1 MAHTLGATGEYPTGT
16 STSTANPV
24 STTFTTGSGDTV
36 LVLGIWYAGSTDRTG
51 GTPAF
56 NGKQLT
62 QYYQA
67 YRAASSPETTVEL
80 WYLLAPDI
88 GTYVLGVPNSG
99 AKAIKFWA
107 ASFKSATSASAF
119 HVGVYGSN
127 TSTNPSVNITTTANG
142 CVIFGI
148 IGSGANTWAP
158 TAQTSTAIANRDLG
172 NYGGGAGYYLQST
185 AGTFG
190 FNYTFGTSDDWAI
203 LTVAFSE
210 TSPPVAGAVAI
221 SVASTLGADGTV
233 VKAPVTGSV
242 SITGAAT
249 LAVAG
254 VRTLTGQASISVS
267 SILSASGGRTTAG
280 AVGIAA
286 AAALTISGAYL
297 QFGGVPITAGA
308 TISVTGGRIV
318 AGGLAVTAQ
327 AVLTASGQVV
337 TVGYVYGA
345 AALSMRVALSAQGV
359 KATTGSAAVG
369 VHAALSVQGARITA
383 GALSIHSAS
392 VLGIAGSRQL
402 NGALAVQAAAV
413 MSAVGAIVSTGSVAI
428 SVLLLLSAGG
438 SVVSAVVGRGKL
450 HSEVSH
456 PHIAGSVS
464 VPVINVSVRAP
475 GISVAVKE
483 KKDK

>member
-16 STSTANPV
+16 STSTADPV
-24 STTFTTGSGDTV
+24 STTFTTQSGDTV
-36 LVLGIWYAGSTDRTG
+36 LVMGIWYAGATDRTG
-51 GTPAF
+51 GAPAF

-107 ASFKSATSASAF
+107 ASFKSATGASAF
-119 HVGVYGSN
+119 HVGAYGSN

-142 CVIFGI
+142 CAIYGI

-172 NYGGGAGYYLQST
+172 NYGGGAGYYLQAT

-190 FNYTFGTSDDWAI
+190 FGYTFGTSDDWAI

-210 TSPPVAGAVAI
+210 TSPPVTGAVAI
-221 SVASTLGADGTV
+221 SVASTLGAAGTV
-233 VKAPVTGSV
+233 IKAPVTGSV

-286 AAALTISGAYL
+286 TAALTVSGAYL
-297 QFGGVPITAGA
+297 RFGSAQITAGA

-318 AGGLAVTAQ
+318 AGGLAITAQ

-345 AALSMRVALSAQGV
+345 AALSIQAALSAQGV
-359 KATTGSAAVG
+359 KTTTGSAAISVQ
-369 VHAALSVQGARITA
+369 AALSVQGARITV
-383 GALSIHSAS
+383 GALAIHPAS

-402 NGALAVQAAAV
+402 TGSLSVQAPAV

-428 SVLLLLSAGG
+428 PVILLLSTWG
-438 SVVSAVVGRGKL
+438 SVVSAVVGRGQL

-464 VPVINVSVRAP
+464 VPVIDMSVRAP
-475 GISVAVKE
+475 GISTSVGE
-483 KKDK
+483 KSK

>member
-51 GTPAF
+51 GAPTF

-67 YRAASSPETTVEL
+67 YRAASAPETTVEL
-80 WYLLAPDI
+80 WYLLVPDI
-88 GTYVLGVPNSG
+88 GTYTLSVPNSG
-99 AKAIKFWA
+99 ALTTKLWV
-107 ASFKSATSASAF
+107 ASFKSATGASAF
-119 HVGVYGSN
+119 HVGAYGSN

-142 CVIFGI
+142 CAIFGI

-190 FNYTFGTSDDWAI
+190 FGYTFGTSEDWAI

-210 TSPPVAGAVAI
+210 TSPPVTGAVAI
-221 SVASTLGADGTV
+221 SIASTLGADGTV
-233 VKAPVTGSV
+233 AKAPVTGSV
-242 SITGAAT
+242 SITGVATFAA
-249 LAVAG
+249 AG
-254 VRTLTGQASISVS
+254 VRMLTGRAPISVS
-267 SILSASGGRTTAG
+267 SILSASGRRTTAG
-280 AVGIAA
+280 AASIAA
-286 AAALTISGAYL
+286 AAALMVSGAYL
-297 QFGGVPITAGA
+297 RFGSAQITAGA
-308 TISVTGGRIV
+308 TVSVTGRRIV

-327 AVLTASGQVV
+327 AVLSASGQVV
-337 TVGYVYGA
+337 TVGYVYGT
-345 AALSMRVALSAQGV
+345 AALSMQAALSAQGV
-359 KATTGSAAVG
+359 KIATGSTAISVQ
-369 VHAALSVQGARITA
+369 AALSARGARITVGMLA
-383 GALSIHSAS
+383 IHPAS

-402 NGALAVQAAAV
+402 ASLLSVQAVAM
-413 MSAVGAIVSTGSVAI
+413 MSAVGAIMSTGSVAI
-428 SVLLLLSAGG
+428 PVILLLSAGG
-438 SVVSAVVGRGKL
+438 SVVSAVVGRGQL

-456 PHIAGSVS
+456 PHITGSVS
-464 VPVINVSVRAP
+464 VPVIDVSVRAP
-475 GISVAVKE
+475 GISTSVRE
-483 KKDK
+483 KSK

>member
-1 MAHTLGATGEYPTGT
+1 MAHTLGATGEYPTST
-16 STSTANPV
+16 STSTADPV
-24 STTFTTGSGDTV
+24 STTFTTQSGDTV
-36 LVLGIWYAGSTDRTG
+36 LVLGIWYAGSANRTG
-51 GTPAF
+51 GDPTF
-56 NGKQLT
+56 NGKALT

-88 GTYVLGVPNSG
+88 GTYTLSVPNSG
-99 AKAIKFWA
+99 AKAIKLWA
-107 ASFKSATSASAF
+107 ASFGSATGASAY
-119 HVGVYGSN
+119 HTGAYGSN
-127 TSTNPSVNITTTANG
+127 TSTNPAVSITTTVDG
-142 CVIFGI
+142 CAIFGI

-190 FNYTFGTSDDWAI
+190 FNYTFGTSEDWAI

-210 TSPPVAGAVAI
+210 TSPPITGAVAI

-242 SITGAAT
+242 SMASVATFAAS
-249 LAVAG
+249 G
-254 VRTLTGQASISVS
+254 VRTLAGQASMSVS
-267 SILSASGGRTTAG
+267 SILSASGRRTTAG
-280 AVGIAA
+280 SASIAA
-286 AAALTISGAYL
+286 AAALMVSGAYL
-297 QFGGVPITAGA
+297 RFGSAQITAGA

-318 AGGLAVTAQ
+318 AGGLAVAAQ
-327 AVLTASGQVV
+327 AVLTASGQVI

-345 AALSMRVALSAQGV
+345 VALSIQAVLSAQGV
-359 KATTGSAAVG
+359 KTTTGSAAIS
-369 VHAALSVQGARITA
+369 VHAALSAQGARITA
-383 GALSIHSAS
+383 GALAVHPAS

-402 NGALAVQAAAV
+402 NGALSVQVPAV
-413 MSAVGAIVSTGSVAI
+413 MSAVGAIMSTGSVAI
-428 SVLLLLSAGG
+428 PVILLLSAGG
-438 SVVSAVVGRGKL
+438 SVVSAVVGRGQL

-483 KKDK
+483 KDK